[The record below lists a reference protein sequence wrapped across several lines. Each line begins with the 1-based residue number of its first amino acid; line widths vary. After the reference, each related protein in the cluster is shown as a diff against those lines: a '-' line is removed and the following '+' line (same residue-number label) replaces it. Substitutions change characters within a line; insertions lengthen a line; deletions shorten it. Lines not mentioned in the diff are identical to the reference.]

1 MATSATFGLFCAP
14 NVPPLTF
21 GEYDNAIPLF
31 ASTAAEPFA
40 AYPLFNEF
48 ATPEAAK
55 ELPVMLEM
63 SRYETD
69 ELLPRFVALPT
80 KVAMEV
86 DMYGGIGV
94 GGMPRLPAHRPAV
107 CPPVKPSPV
116 TEAYDG
122 TSDMLDVVVQLFESA
137 VPFDISFV
145 EEEAAEVAAVEVDD
159 DLV

>member
-1 MATSATFGLFCAP
+1 M
-14 NVPPLTF
+14 TF
-21 GEYDNAIPLF
+21 GEYDNVIPLF
-31 ASTAAEPFA
+31 VSTVAEPFA

-55 ELPVMLEM
+55 EPPVMLEM

-122 TSDMLDVVVQLFESA
+122 TSDMLDVLVQLVEST
-137 VPFDISFV
+137 VDISLV

>member
-1 MATSATFGLFCAP
+1 MTFD
-14 NVPPLTF
+14 
-21 GEYDNAIPLF
+21 EYDNAIPLF
-31 ASTAAEPFA
+31 VSTPAEPFA
-40 AYPLFNEF
+40 TYPLFNEF

-55 ELPVMLEM
+55 ELLVMFEM

-116 TEAYDG
+116 TEAYG
-122 TSDMLDVVVQLFESA
+122 TSDMLDVVVQLVESA
-137 VPFDISFV
+137 VPFDISPV
-145 EEEAAEVAAVEVDD
+145 EEEATEVAAVEVDD